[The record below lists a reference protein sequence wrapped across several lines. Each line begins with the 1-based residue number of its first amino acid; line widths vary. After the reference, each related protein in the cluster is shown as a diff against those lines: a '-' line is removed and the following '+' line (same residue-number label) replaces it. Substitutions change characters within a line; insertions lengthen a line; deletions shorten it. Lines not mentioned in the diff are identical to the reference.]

1 VSADDF
7 LGQAHLPLSAIN
19 PTPGIHQ
26 NAVLPLFRVVRGGQR
41 IQEGEIAVTV
51 WFAPPMAGSQ
61 PGCMRMPLANPKKV
75 PTVIHCNG
83 GALYEEPLM
92 ACLIINVDMLVP
104 ADGTSDA
111 QTPRSG
117 GGGTSDGNANSS
129 PATFKK
135 RFAKRFGLTTSPKS
149 SSSNS
154 NSSTNNNNNLTTTA
168 TISRTLGRS
177 AGQKISRQVS
187 GMSDFANFLADGDD
201 DDIHASEFMQHEMM
215 KRRTHDGAADD
226 DDDYDDDDEGGVGK
240 VGQFRQHLPHISRPH
255 FGKGNKEKNNDNDDE
270 YPPTATSRNDSMS
283 QGMSPTSSS
292 AGAVAGG
299 GKRKKS
305 GFIYCKLSLGT
316 QTHISYLKGDK
327 KGADA
332 IHFNQKFVF
341 ATPIPILDRVVKIE
355 IYRTPSPGSKGKT
368 VAVATA
374 HVVDLIPPPHL
385 LPPNVPP
392 PPVSVTKAHLPSRR
406 VNLPLTLASRGS
418 SYIQYAGSTLQVT
431 GSICDVDSRRA
442 LYGYGFHEAP
452 KMQHAESMMLSLE
465 RIQSSTALW
474 SSGKKKKKKRSIH
487 GFGGMDH
494 SDESSSNGE
503 GDNRDEGSGGGGGGY
518 MNSMTSSLYGWTIS
532 PASSVVATSTSY
544 VNLYGGKLV
553 SKAWS
558 ALIQPPSLGNDD
570 DGTGNGGDNKV
581 GGEGSSSASPKAGEE
596 DGPPENLVVGGVDNE
611 SDPLYAENSPL
622 GRVRLRFISAQLDTF
637 TEECF
642 LLVKL
647 GPFWGKSAPFTV
659 PPASF
664 SGNNGGESGSG
675 GKNNKQVIL
684 DWWVELP
691 IHDPTSLL
699 YATVCHIPK
708 RAKHLSNPQMVGK
721 LRVKLSCVSP
731 ARPITADL
739 PLLSDRSKGAQHVG
753 SLVIEMHIQYKS
765 RKGLLASYFAP
776 SLPDDMYMA
785 GIEDSKFQDHLD
797 RSSRKVVLRWLENS
811 NPAIPTTLAMGLL
824 DTQMENFAMSR
835 AQVNILRIRLALS
848 SLGKFKRWLSHIE
861 SWEKPWESAATCAG
875 AVFLATRP
883 SIVIPLLLVWLIFST
898 LANRPAKAGLPLPM
912 QHDPPGIESENTEL
926 EVSSAMDIRA
936 KLEKLS
942 RMALMVQNLLD
953 SLASSLER
961 FGSMVMWKDPIAT
974 AIFMLVLI
982 MVSLVIYT
990 LGLGWTLATVFLV
1003 LLRPPALRTVTPAAP
1018 ASFIGKFPNRAD
1030 RIM

>member
-1 VSADDF
+1 M
-7 LGQAHLPLSAIN
+7 
-19 PTPGIHQ
+19 
-26 NAVLPLFRVVRGGQR
+26 
-41 IQEGEIAVTV
+41 VTV

-61 PGCMRMPLANPKKV
+61 PGCMRMPLTNPKKV

-104 ADGTSDA
+104 ADGGGGDA
-111 QTPRSG
+111 HTPRSG
-117 GGGTSDGNANSS
+117 GANDGNTNSS
-129 PATFKK
+129 PATTFKE
-135 RFAKRFGLTTSPKS
+135 RVAKRFGLSTTSKS
-149 SSSNS
+149 NTRSISS
-154 NSSTNNNNNLTTTA
+154 NNNNNTS
-168 TISRTLGRS
+168 TISRTALGRS
-177 AGQKISRQVS
+177 AGRKISRQVS
-187 GMSDFANFLADGDD
+187 GMSDFATFLVDED

-215 KRRTHDGAADD
+215 KRRTHDGADE
-226 DDDYDDDDEGGVGK
+226 DDYDDYDDEGSIGGK
-240 VGQFRQHLPHISRPH
+240 VGQLRQHLPHISRPH
-255 FGKGNKEKNNDNDDE
+255 FGKGKKDKNDDDDDDE
-270 YPPTATSRNDSMS
+270 YPPTPTSRSDSMS
-283 QGMSPTSSS
+283 QGMPTASSS
-292 AGAVAGG
+292 GTVAAGG

-305 GFIYCKLSLGT
+305 GFIYCKLTLGS

-327 KGADA
+327 KGVEVT
-332 IHFNQKFVF
+332 HFNQKFVC

-355 IYRTPSPGSKGKT
+355 IYRTPSPGSKGKI

-374 HVVDLIPPPHL
+374 HVVDLIPPPQL

-406 VNLPLTLASRGS
+406 VNIPLTLTSRGS
-418 SYIQYAGSTLQVT
+418 SSMQYAGSTLQVT

-474 SSGKKKKKKRSIH
+474 SSDKKKQKRGMH
-487 GFGGMDH
+487 GAGGLDL
-494 SDESSSNGE
+494 SDESSSKGGE
-503 GDNRDEGSGGGGGGY
+503 DNNDDGGGY
-518 MNSMTSSLYGWTIS
+518 LKSITSSLYGWTIS
-532 PASSVVATSTSY
+532 PATSVVSNSTSF

-553 SKAWS
+553 SKGWS
-558 ALIQPPSLGNDD
+558 ALIKPPSLGNDD
-570 DGTGNGGDNKV
+570 DAVDGDNK
-581 GGEGSSSASPKAGEE
+581 EGVEGASSASPKVGDKA
-596 DGPPENLVVGGVDNE
+596 GPPEDLVVGGVDNE

-622 GRVRLRFISAQLDTF
+622 GRVRLRFISAQLDSF

-659 PPASF
+659 PPPSSF
-664 SGNNGGESGSG
+664 NTSNGRESGSS
-675 GKNNKQVIL
+675 GKSNKQAIL

-691 IHDPTSLL
+691 IHYPTSLL

-721 LRVKLSCVSP
+721 LRVKLSCVAP

-753 SLVIEMHIQYKS
+753 SLGIEMHIQYKS
-765 RKGLLASYFAP
+765 RKGLLGSYFAP
-776 SLPDDMYMA
+776 SLPDEMYMA
-785 GIEDSKFQDHLD
+785 GVEDSKFQDHLD

-811 NPAIPTTLAMGLL
+811 NPAIPATLAMGLL
-824 DTQMENFAMSR
+824 DTEKENFAMSR

-848 SLGKFKRWLSHIE
+848 SLGKFKKWLSHIE

-875 AVFLATRP
+875 AVFLATQP
-883 SIVIPLLLVWLIFST
+883 SIMIPILLVWLIFST
-898 LANRPAKAGLPLPM
+898 LANRPANAGLPLPM

-926 EVSSAMDIRA
+926 EVSSAIDIRA

-961 FGSMVMWKDPIAT
+961 FGAMIRWKDPIAT
-974 AIFMLVLI
+974 AIFMLVLVV
-982 MVSLVIYT
+982 VSLVIYI
-990 LGLGWTLATVFLV
+990 LGLGWTLAVVFLV